1 MMLKRESNE
10 QNPGKIYI
18 VFLKWNLQFLIKM
31 KAIKLNLTNKDMNF
45 IVKGN
50 RKSFK
55 RNEYFLHS
63 KMD

>member
-1 MMLKRESNE
+1 MLKRESNA

-18 VFLKWNLQFLIKM
+18 VFLKWNLQCLIEM
-31 KAIKLNLTNKDMNF
+31 KAIKLNLANKDMNL

-55 RNEYFLHS
+55 
-63 KMD
+63 